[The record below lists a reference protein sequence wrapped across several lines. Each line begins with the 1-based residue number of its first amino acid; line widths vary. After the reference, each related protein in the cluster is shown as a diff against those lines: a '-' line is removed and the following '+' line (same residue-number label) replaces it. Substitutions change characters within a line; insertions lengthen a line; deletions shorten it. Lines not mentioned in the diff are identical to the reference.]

1 MAKKKGGNVIGAWTF
16 VIGVIIAVL
25 FAFLG
30 DLTPTLAW
38 ILVFAGLV
46 VGFLNIADEETQ
58 PFLMSGAVLI
68 IAAAF
73 GGGTVDIIPVFGA
86 MTSNLL
92 LIFVP
97 ATIIVALKNVFG
109 MARM

>member
-1 MAKKKGGNVIGAWTF
+1 MAKKNSGSVIGAWTF
-16 VIGVIIAVL
+16 VVGVVIAVL

-38 ILVFAGLV
+38 ILVVVGLV
-46 VGFLNIADEETQ
+46 VGFLNIADDETQ

-68 IAAAF
+68 IAAYF
-73 GGGTVDIIPVFGA
+73 GSGTVEIIPVFGG
-86 MTSNLL
+86 MLSNLL